1 MKKIS
6 FLSIVLIFLSYL
18 SFAQTNTKDYKF
30 IEVGF
35 YNLENLFDT
44 IVDPDTSKILT
55 EEFTPIGKYKWNS
68 QKYWTKIDNMARVIS
83 EIGTEINPDGLAVIG
98 VSEIENESVLKDLVA
113 NHYIKNRQYKIVHY
127 ESPDRRGI
135 DVALLY
141 QEKNFTP
148 EISKSIRLKIADN
161 PDFRTRD
168 QLVVSGKLDG
178 EDFNFIVNHWPSRRG
193 GEKRSLPYRIAA
205 ADLAKSIIDSL
216 QNSNPKAKT
225 ILMGDLNDDPTSP
238 SVKEHLKTAENFDQ
252 MKSGMLFNPFETLY
266 KKGKGTLAYRDVWN
280 LFDQMFLTP
289 TLLGNDLSNY
299 KFIKPVVFHHPY
311 MIQQSGR
318 YEGYP
323 KRTFSFGV
331 FQAGYSDHFPVF
343 VILAKKK

>member
-1 MKKIS
+1 MKL
-6 FLSIVLIFLSYL
+6 FFTSIVLILFTIHITI
-18 SFAQTNTKDYKF
+18 AQTNAKDYKF
-30 IEVGF
+30 INIGF

-44 IVDPDTSKILT
+44 IIDSDTNKILT
-55 EEFTPIGKYKWNS
+55 EEFTPKGKYKWDS
-68 QKYWTKIDNMARVIS
+68 KKYWTKIENMARVIS
-83 EIGTEINPDGLAVIG
+83 QIGIKVNPDGLAVLG
-98 VSEIENESVLKDLVA
+98 VSEIENENVLKDLVS
-113 NHYIKNRQYKIVHY
+113 NHYLKNRHYKIVHY
-127 ESPDRRGI
+127 ESNDRRGI

-141 QEKNFTP
+141 QEKYFIP
-148 EISKSIRLKIADN
+148 ETSKSIRLKIADK

-216 QNSNPKAKT
+216 QNANPNAKT

-238 SVKEHLKTAENFDQ
+238 SVKEHLKTAENYKQ
-252 MKSGMLFNPFETLY
+252 MKKGMLYNPFESLY
-266 KKGKGTLAYRDVWN
+266 KKGKGTLAYRDVWD

-299 KFIKPVVFHHPY
+299 KFIKPVVFHRPF

-318 YEGYP
+318 FEGYP
-323 KRTFSFGV
+323 KRTFSYGV